1 MKFIKKIIGLFNY
14 KLVEKNLIKNNRI
27 VASLSNINLKKIIE
41 SYINKNS
48 INHLI
53 QIGANDGKR
62 FDEINFF
69 IKKYKINSLLVEP
82 IDQYFNELKKNYADY
97 DYVKFEN
104 SAISVENSVSYL
116 FQVKKKYLNHYDDHV
131 KGLASFEKRHLLKHG
146 IRTFHIEKTRV
157 ETITLNNLIKKHNI
171 KFLDLLFVDAEGYDG
186 KIVYDFL
193 LNTNFKPLIIFEY
206 IHIENLFFGKLLIYL
221 KKENYSYFSLNENLI
236 CFPND
241 KSIF

>member
-1 MKFIKKIIGLFNY
+1 MKLIKKIIGLFNY

-27 VASLSNINLKKIIE
+27 VASHSNINLKKIIE

-53 QIGANDGKR
+53 QIGANDGKS

-82 IDQYFNELKKNYADY
+82 IDRYFNELKKNYADN

-146 IRTFHIEKTRV
+146 IRTFHIEKTKV
-157 ETITLNNLIKKHNI
+157 ETITLNNLIKKNNI

-206 IHIENLFFGKLLIYL
+206 IHIENLFFEKLLIYL
-221 KKENYSYFSLNENLI
+221 NKENYSYFSLNENLI

>member
-1 MKFIKKIIGLFNY
+1 MKLIKKIIGLFNY

-27 VASLSNINLKKIIE
+27 VASHSNINLKKIIE

-82 IDQYFNELKKNYADY
+82 IDRYFNELKKNYADN

-104 SAISVENSVSYL
+104 SAISVENSISYL

-131 KGLASFEKRHLLKHG
+131 NGLASFEKKHLVKHG
-146 IRTFHIEKTRV
+146 IKTFHIEKTRV

-171 KFLDLLFVDAEGYDG
+171 KFLDLLYVDAEGYDG

-206 IHIENLFFGKLLIYL
+206 IHIENLFFEKLLIFL